1 MSAPS
6 SRERRD
12 RRSVYPPR
20 EDSFLLVPFAA
31 VASGTSL
38 IEVGAGS
45 GLAALEAARRGA
57 RVVATDRN
65 PEALRQLR
73 ARALAERLDLSVVRT
88 NLAAGLGRFDRL
100 LANPPYLPTRPE
112 ERDPDRWTN
121 IALDGGLDGCRVL
134 ARLVHDLPDHLAPGG
149 AAYVVGSSLQ
159 AGRALAAIVAE
170 WKDRGGDQEVVAD
183 RWLEGERL
191 FVWRFSLRDRTPV
204 DAV

>member
-88 NLAAGLGRFDRL
+88 DLAAGLGRFDRL
-100 LANPPYLPTRPE
+100 LSNPPYLPTRPE

-121 IALDGGLDGCRVL
+121 VALDGGLDGCRVL

>member
-88 NLAAGLGRFDRL
+88 DLAAGLGRFDRL
-100 LANPPYLPTRPE
+100 LSNPPYLPTRPE

>member
-38 IEVGAGS
+38 IEVGAGA

>member
-121 IALDGGLDGCRVL
+121 VALDGGLDGCRVL